1 MAFGKRV
8 PICEG
13 VSGGYVS
20 SGGACGDG
28 LLAITQSSSL
38 SGFAGYFG
46 KYVTVFL
53 AGKNMNLFIELKRGA
68 KFVDTKV
75 VR

>member
-1 MAFGKRV
+1 M
-8 PICEG
+8 
-13 VSGGYVS
+13 
-20 SGGACGDG
+20 
-28 LLAITQSSSL
+28 LAITQSPSL
-38 SGFAGYFG
+38 SGVAGCFG
-46 KYVTVFL
+46 EYITVFL

>member
-1 MAFGKRV
+1 MFA
-8 PICEG
+8 IEETLIL
-13 VSGGYVS
+13 
-20 SGGACGDG
+20 CG
-28 LLAITQSSSL
+28 LK
-38 SGFAGYFG
+38 GFFV
-46 KYVTVFL
+46 KYVPVFL

>member
-1 MAFGKRV
+1 MLAV
-8 PICEG
+8 EG
-13 VSGGYVS
+13 T
-20 SGGACGDG
+20 
-28 LLAITQSSSL
+28 LSL
-38 SGFAGYFG
+38 SGFAGCFEE
-46 KYVTVFL
+46 YVPVFL

>member
-1 MAFGKRV
+1 M
-8 PICEG
+8 P
-13 VSGGYVS
+13 
-20 SGGACGDG
+20 
-28 LLAITQSSSL
+28 SL
-38 SGFAGYFG
+38 SGYEGYFG